1 MRPIKLSMT
10 AFGPYAEKTVIDFRE
25 LKQGVY
31 LITGDTGA
39 GKTTI
44 FDAIVFALYGEGSGS
59 GRNSEMFHSDYVD
72 KFTDTEVELEFLC
85 RDKLYRV
92 VRTIHYKKKRGGG
105 VGSITKQALLYCP
118 NEQPLEKET
127 SVNAKVTEILGLD
140 EKQFRQIVM
149 LAQGEFQKFLES
161 KSDAREQILG
171 RLFDNRLYVDFQNR
185 LKMAVEELRKER
197 EGKEREIAFY
207 LSDGEDALC
216 LKEKLEETEEKKKV
230 LEKQILEYKNAL
242 DETLDKIQTAKLY
255 NEKVTEAASVKKR
268 QEELSTQI
276 LAKKELCAEL
286 ELKKSDCEK
295 LLPKIDELKLKVQE
309 LQQCIAK
316 FDSLEQLNKE
326 CVVLTNK
333 INQVKTKSQQTEEIR
348 VRLVEEQSVL
358 RERLEALKQIE
369 VEISKT
375 EHEMESKK
383 QALDRL
389 KECQVRLDEILQ
401 LQRKYDD
408 QKTQLLKKEASYT
421 EAGHIYIEKNRL
433 FLAGQAGIL
442 ARNLEKQIKE
452 HGSGE
457 CPVCGTCVEIEQLS
471 YFTECLDEVPTQDAV
486 EEARKLME
494 KLQNELAECSKACE
508 VLYQTIELKKAGV
521 LESANRLLNETFLWD
536 AVSDGI
542 VIENRVSQLSH
553 SFQTLKNE
561 WKNLGQK
568 NIEKVQMEEL
578 FKKNELSLEKTQKH
592 LEQYRAEIIESE
604 KSYAV
609 LSKEAETIRGQIP
622 YESKEEVWEAK
633 RYLKE
638 SLDSMEQQI
647 KTTEEAWNGTQVLLG
662 NLKGQYNALVQQESV
677 LLENKNT
684 LLTEH
689 EWLRPYEETVVEV
702 ESFMEHKKI
711 QEQSKR
717 KLEEERE
724 SLLVLL
730 ENHKH
735 ALCMVEKLQ
744 GELSKTETAYK
755 KLWKLSA
762 MANGQSGEGGKYSFS
777 RYVLGTFFEEII
789 AQANYHLNHMTGG
802 KYELIRKQEADRKNE
817 SAGLGMVIYDAYTGE
832 QRETASLSGG
842 ETFQVSLSLALGL
855 SDVVR
860 SHSAGYTLDAM
871 FIDEG
876 FGSLDEVS
884 LEQAMNVL
892 YELSGDSR
900 QIGIISHVGKLS
912 ENITQKIYVK
922 RTQKG
927 SQVQIIT

>member
-10 AFGPYAEKTVIDFRE
+10 AFGPYAEKTVIDFSE

-92 VRTIHYKKKRGGG
+92 VRIIHYKKKRGGG

-230 LEKQILEYKNAL
+230 LETQILEYKNAL

-333 INQVKTKSQQTEEIR
+333 INQAKTKSQQTEEIR

-369 VEISKT
+369 VKISKT

-401 LQRKYDD
+401 LQRTYDE
-408 QKTQLLKKEASYT
+408 KKNT
-421 EAGHIYIEKNRL
+421 V
-433 FLAGQAGIL
+433 
-442 ARNLEKQIKE
+442 IKE
-452 HGSGE
+452 GSILHRSR
-457 CPVCGTCVEIEQLS
+457 TYL
-471 YFTECLDEVPTQDAV
+471 Y
-486 EEARKLME
+486 RKE
-494 KLQNELAECSKACE
+494 PF
-508 VLYQTIELKKAGV
+508 VLGW
-521 LESANRLLNETFLWD
+521 SGRN
-536 AVSDGI
+536 SC
-542 VIENRVSQLSH
+542 
-553 SFQTLKNE
+553 
-561 WKNLGQK
+561 
-568 NIEKVQMEEL
+568 
-578 FKKNELSLEKTQKH
+578 
-592 LEQYRAEIIESE
+592 E
-604 KSYAV
+604 KS
-609 LSKEAETIRGQIP
+609 
-622 YESKEEVWEAK
+622 
-633 RYLKE
+633 
-638 SLDSMEQQI
+638 
-647 KTTEEAWNGTQVLLG
+647 
-662 NLKGQYNALVQQESV
+662 
-677 LLENKNT
+677 
-684 LLTEH
+684 
-689 EWLRPYEETVVEV
+689 
-702 ESFMEHKKI
+702 
-711 QEQSKR
+711 
-717 KLEEERE
+717 
-724 SLLVLL
+724 
-730 ENHKH
+730 
-735 ALCMVEKLQ
+735 
-744 GELSKTETAYK
+744 
-755 KLWKLSA
+755 
-762 MANGQSGEGGKYSFS
+762 
-777 RYVLGTFFEEII
+777 
-789 AQANYHLNHMTGG
+789 
-802 KYELIRKQEADRKNE
+802 
-817 SAGLGMVIYDAYTGE
+817 
-832 QRETASLSGG
+832 
-842 ETFQVSLSLALGL
+842 
-855 SDVVR
+855 
-860 SHSAGYTLDAM
+860 
-871 FIDEG
+871 
-876 FGSLDEVS
+876 
-884 LEQAMNVL
+884 
-892 YELSGDSR
+892 
-900 QIGIISHVGKLS
+900 
-912 ENITQKIYVK
+912 
-922 RTQKG
+922 
-927 SQVQIIT
+927 

>member
-1 MRPIKLSMT
+1 M
-10 AFGPYAEKTVIDFRE
+10 
-25 LKQGVY
+25 
-31 LITGDTGA
+31 
-39 GKTTI
+39 
-44 FDAIVFALYGEGSGS
+44 
-59 GRNSEMFHSDYVD
+59 
-72 KFTDTEVELEFLC
+72 
-85 RDKLYRV
+85 
-92 VRTIHYKKKRGGG
+92 
-105 VGSITKQALLYCP
+105 
-118 NEQPLEKET
+118 
-127 SVNAKVTEILGLD
+127 
-140 EKQFRQIVM
+140 
-149 LAQGEFQKFLES
+149 
-161 KSDAREQILG
+161 
-171 RLFDNRLYVDFQNR
+171 
-185 LKMAVEELRKER
+185 
-197 EGKEREIAFY
+197 
-207 LSDGEDALC
+207 
-216 LKEKLEETEEKKKV
+216 
-230 LEKQILEYKNAL
+230 
-242 DETLDKIQTAKLY
+242 
-255 NEKVTEAASVKKR
+255 
-268 QEELSTQI
+268 
-276 LAKKELCAEL
+276 
-286 ELKKSDCEK
+286 
-295 LLPKIDELKLKVQE
+295 
-309 LQQCIAK
+309 
-316 FDSLEQLNKE
+316 
-326 CVVLTNK
+326 
-333 INQVKTKSQQTEEIR
+333 
-348 VRLVEEQSVL
+348 
-358 RERLEALKQIE
+358 
-369 VEISKT
+369 
-375 EHEMESKK
+375 
-383 QALDRL
+383 
-389 KECQVRLDEILQ
+389 
-401 LQRKYDD
+401 
-408 QKTQLLKKEASYT
+408 
-421 EAGHIYIEKNRL
+421 
-433 FLAGQAGIL
+433 
-442 ARNLEKQIKE
+442 
-452 HGSGE
+452 
-457 CPVCGTCVEIEQLS
+457 
-471 YFTECLDEVPTQDAV
+471 
-486 EEARKLME
+486 
-494 KLQNELAECSKACE
+494 
-508 VLYQTIELKKAGV
+508 

-592 LEQYRAEIIESE
+592 LEQYRVEIIESE

-717 KLEEERE
+717 ELEEERE

-789 AQANYHLNHMTGG
+789 AQANYHLNSMTGG

-876 FGSLDEVS
+876 FGSLDEVA